1 MQRAILSLM
10 SEKTLSDK
18 LVFITKLAA
27 VSTIFTAIFGVGYQ
41 KGMILQ
47 MGIGNLNGSYELREI
62 FNSAVLAY
70 LFIFESVS
78 NISIERLIQ
87 GALKSSIALIVL
99 CFVIGTVL
107 ALVDSKSVTR
117 VIKKSARYRREIR
130 VLIKRAKSKILL
142 VVFYQFISVFLGLFI
157 AVASVIVAYS
167 IILASSVFVTL
178 PLLGYLA
185 GAAKVN
191 SIMFLSAH
199 SYI

>member
-1 MQRAILSLM
+1 M

-117 VIKKSARYRREIR
+117 VIKKSVRYRREIR

-157 AVASVIVAYS
+157 AVASVIV
-167 IILASSVFVTL
+167 
-178 PLLGYLA
+178 
-185 GAAKVN
+185 
-191 SIMFLSAH
+191 LSLIH
-199 SYI
+199 I